1 MPFGQHLPMPSAA
14 TPMLGDTLLFVGNV
28 NISGFQSAPLTIGQR
43 QGDKAPR
50 ASHKS
55 KQCVNGGRADG
66 ALTCP
71 GRAPKEKCR
80 FF

>member
-1 MPFGQHLPMPSAA
+1 MPFGQHPPMPSAA

-28 NISGFQSAPLTIGQR
+28 NVSGFQSAPLTRGIGQR

-50 ASHKS
+50 ARRKS
-55 KQCVNGGRADG
+55 KECVNGGCADG

-71 GRAPKEKCR
+71 G
-80 FF
+80 